1 VYRNRLKKEERLNVD
16 TMKATEKVKE
26 RIDEIVKDTGFGK
39 VTAIV
44 RNQKVV
50 EIVSEKSEAVKE

>member
-1 VYRNRLKKEERLNVD
+1 LKID
-16 TMKATEKVKE
+16 TLKATEKVKE